1 VATNIP
7 VGTNPSLWSDLTT
20 PKYRRDWRSLFH
32 DNIILTLTP
41 STEKVILYDIIITI
55 IIIEAVM
62 EKTNSPFL
70 LVVVGEKEEEPNPQY
85 TKT

>member
-20 PKYRRDWRSLFH
+20 PKYRRDWRNLFH

-41 STEKVILYDIIITI
+41 SSEKVMLYDIITI
-55 IIIEAVM
+55 IIIKAVM